1 MGYRLEGPGLRLETT
16 GSMTSEAVSWGTV
29 QLPPD
34 GQPIV
39 LLADRQ
45 TTGGYPVIGHVAAVD
60 LPVLAQRKPG
70 EVLRFVTITLAAA
83 QHALTGREH
92 AITIATQALRTART
106 RE

>member
-1 MGYRLEGPGLRLETT
+1 MGYRLEGPGLTLETT
-16 GSMTSEAVSWGTV
+16 ESMTSEAVTWGTV

-70 EVLRFVTITLAAA
+70 ETLRFVTITLAGA
-83 QHALTGREH
+83 QLALTERER
-92 AITIATQALRTART
+92 AITVALQALHAART